1 MTEAKKNHR
10 VHTWTNIYIVK
21 FLVTV
26 LRVAVVG
33 VVVVVFVVRVF
44 VPVFVFAVAAPVRRR
59 RAVRFSFSFSLL
71 CLQGSHFR
79 LPGQNPHLCAGGRKS

>member
-59 RAVRFSFSFSLL
+59 RVRFSFSLL
-71 CLQGSHFR
+71 AFLLAVARNEDFDIGPRQ
-79 LPGQNPHLCAGGRKS
+79 